1 MMQNK
6 AVYVV
11 GLQNKVLTFMT
22 RFGSLK
28 LSRRIAKNKH
38 RRCKMSNITKRA
50 LAQSLKKIML
60 IKELD
65 KITITDITN
74 DCGMNRQTFY
84 YHFKDIYDLLEW
96 IFANEVI
103 DKVEKE
109 TTIEN
114 WQENFKYV
122 LDYMLQN
129 KRIVIKIYN
138 SLKRK
143 TLLDFLFKQYNN
155 IFIQIIENL
164 AKNYNITQENKVF
177 IANFY
182 KYGFAGIIE
191 NWINTEMK
199 EEPNNIISK
208 LDVMISGSFE
218 EAVKKMST

>member
-1 MMQNK
+1 
-6 AVYVV
+6 
-11 GLQNKVLTFMT
+11 
-22 RFGSLK
+22 
-28 LSRRIAKNKH
+28 
-38 RRCKMSNITKRA
+38 MSNITKRA

-114 WQENFKYV
+114 WQENLKYV

-143 TLLDFLFKQYNN
+143 TLLDFLFKQYNS

>member
-1 MMQNK
+1 
-6 AVYVV
+6 
-11 GLQNKVLTFMT
+11 
-22 RFGSLK
+22 
-28 LSRRIAKNKH
+28 
-38 RRCKMSNITKRA
+38 MSNITKRA

-143 TLLDFLFKQYNN
+143 TLLDFLFKQYNS

-191 NWINTEMK
+191 NWIITEMK

>member
-1 MMQNK
+1 
-6 AVYVV
+6 
-11 GLQNKVLTFMT
+11 
-22 RFGSLK
+22 
-28 LSRRIAKNKH
+28 
-38 RRCKMSNITKRA
+38 MSNITKRA

-143 TLLDFLFKQYNN
+143 TLLDFLFKQYNS

>member
-1 MMQNK
+1 
-6 AVYVV
+6 
-11 GLQNKVLTFMT
+11 
-22 RFGSLK
+22 
-28 LSRRIAKNKH
+28 
-38 RRCKMSNITKRA
+38 MSNITKRA